1 MTLAPAVEVMSV
13 TGKIQSDQLGVCLP
27 HEHLLND
34 VRSWWQPSQISGVD
48 PDTYRDAI
56 VSAEI
61 LWELRNDP
69 FGNLD
74 ICQMQDMEVAESELR

>member
-1 MTLAPAVEVMSV
+1 MTLSPAVEVMSV
-13 TGKIQSDQLGVCLP
+13 RGKIQSDQLGVCLP

-34 VRSWWQPSQISGVD
+34 VRSWWKASQVPGIN
-48 PDTYRDAI
+48 PDTYRDAT

-74 ICQMQDMEVAESELR
+74 N